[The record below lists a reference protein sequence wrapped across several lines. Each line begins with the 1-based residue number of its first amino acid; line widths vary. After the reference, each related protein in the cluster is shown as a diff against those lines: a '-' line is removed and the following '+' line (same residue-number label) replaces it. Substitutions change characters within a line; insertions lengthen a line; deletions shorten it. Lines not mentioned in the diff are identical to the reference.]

1 MKPVFRRS
9 LAALLCALTLNQ
21 LIPPAS
27 ARERSDSI
35 FITEDVFP
43 DTVFRQWL
51 TDPANL
57 NGAGADTML
66 TQEELAE
73 IRSINVSS
81 LGISSLEGIEVFYAL
96 EELSCKNN
104 TLTELNVQQNSA
116 LRYLQCDQNR
126 ISSLDVSGLTQL
138 KSLYCEHNHMTAL
151 DLTGCTALE
160 TIYCRNNDLTSLDF
174 STNRNLKFIETFD
187 NLLTKIDLSMLSEL
201 EFVHL
206 DHNRLTHLD
215 LSHNPKLTGDG
226 SGFVAK
232 NNYLQTLILPDRP
245 DQVVN
250 WEVYLE
256 QEPQPG
262 YERMEWYYDP
272 QYTLPVQEV
281 TPADGRTLYAKWTPI
296 TYTIFFD
303 PGSGSGRME
312 SVTHTYDQEKALPQC
327 MLTPPAGLEFVGW
340 ARMAGG
346 PVAFRDEVPV
356 RNLASNQDDNV
367 ILHAVWGTPILNQY
381 MDRLDAIYGRYDASD
396 YTAQDWKVLEDLY
409 EETMQALLTAG
420 NAEAMAGIFNRAQ
433 ADMSAVPDVSFRTQ
447 SVLAVWHQDNQQVL
461 QLTDHGAVTESN
473 ARQLLTA
480 ARSAGEALSANFV
493 AGCTDL
499 TLPADQTLV
508 AEQARSAAHSQLAG
522 LDRLADAAAW
532 AAELNGLSLSPMEEV
547 TSQTVSDY
555 QTAITAADTHTS
567 QLHPDLLEGLRTRAA
582 LALYKQQSV
591 QALCTAYQDYDPAQY
606 SEEGQAQPNAIWQKA
621 TAAMETAAS
630 ETGVTA
636 LLNTALEELRAVPTK
651 TPDSQPGGD
660 SDTGSSGE
668 TGGSSNGSSG
678 GGSVQE
684 PAGPPE
690 DAGQQPAWENPYAD
704 ISQDAWYYASLAYV
718 TSNGIINGYTDGTF
732 RPHRTLSRAQLAQ
745 LLYNLEGRPGT
756 DVARYTDTEA
766 GAWYE
771 SAVGWAAGAGI
782 LTGYADG
789 SIRPNAPVT
798 RQQLAA
804 VLYRYARHTGRDVTL
819 RADLNSYCDADQ
831 ISPYALEA
839 LQWTNAAGIIHG
851 SGDALLPGSPTTR
864 AQTAV
869 ILTRFCTGEPPK
881 SR

>member
-206 DHNRLTHLD
+206 DHNRLTTHLD

-327 MLTPPAGLEFVGW
+327 MLTPSG
-340 ARMAGG
+340 
-346 PVAFRDEVPV
+346 
-356 RNLASNQDDNV
+356 
-367 ILHAVWGTPILNQY
+367 
-381 MDRLDAIYGRYDASD
+381 
-396 YTAQDWKVLEDLY
+396 
-409 EETMQALLTAG
+409 
-420 NAEAMAGIFNRAQ
+420 
-433 ADMSAVPDVSFRTQ
+433 Q
-447 SVLAVWHQDNQQVL
+447 SGVC
-461 QLTDHGAVTESN
+461 
-473 ARQLLTA
+473 R
-480 ARSAGEALSANFV
+480 
-493 AGCTDL
+493 
-499 TLPADQTLV
+499 
-508 AEQARSAAHSQLAG
+508 
-522 LDRLADAAAW
+522 
-532 AAELNGLSLSPMEEV
+532 LSP
-547 TSQTVSDY
+547 
-555 QTAITAADTHTS
+555 H
-567 QLHPDLLEGLRTRAA
+567 
-582 LALYKQQSV
+582 
-591 QALCTAYQDYDPAQY
+591 
-606 SEEGQAQPNAIWQKA
+606 
-621 TAAMETAAS
+621 
-630 ETGVTA
+630 
-636 LLNTALEELRAVPTK
+636 
-651 TPDSQPGGD
+651 GGWP
-660 SDTGSSGE
+660 SS
-668 TGGSSNGSSG
+668 
-678 GGSVQE
+678 
-684 PAGPPE
+684 
-690 DAGQQPAWENPYAD
+690 
-704 ISQDAWYYASLAYV
+704 
-718 TSNGIINGYTDGTF
+718 
-732 RPHRTLSRAQLAQ
+732 
-745 LLYNLEGRPGT
+745 
-756 DVARYTDTEA
+756 
-766 GAWYE
+766 
-771 SAVGWAAGAGI
+771 
-782 LTGYADG
+782 
-789 SIRPNAPVT
+789 
-798 RQQLAA
+798 
-804 VLYRYARHTGRDVTL
+804 
-819 RADLNSYCDADQ
+819 
-831 ISPYALEA
+831 
-839 LQWTNAAGIIHG
+839 
-851 SGDALLPGSPTTR
+851 LPG
-864 AQTAV
+864 
-869 ILTRFCTGEPPK
+869 
-881 SR
+881 

>member
-57 NGAGADTML
+57 NGADADTML

-281 TPADGRTLYAKWTPI
+281 TPADGRTLYAKWLPNDYTISFNAGGGYGSMPSQAAVWDAPLTLPLQTLRRTGYTFACWENTYGDGAQYPDGAEVKNLAGKKRQGDRVTLYAKWTPI

-532 AAELNGLSLSPMEEV
+532 AAELNGLSLFPMEEV

-606 SEEGQAQPNAIWQKA
+606 SEEGQAQLNAIWQKA

-636 LLNTALEELRAVPTK
+636 LSNTALEELRAVPTK

-684 PAGPPE
+684 PAGPPRM
-690 DAGQQPAWENPYAD
+690 P
-704 ISQDAWYYASLAYV
+704 V
-718 TSNGIINGYTDGTF
+718 SN
-732 RPHRTLSRAQLAQ
+732 
-745 LLYNLEGRPGT
+745 
-756 DVARYTDTEA
+756 
-766 GAWYE
+766 
-771 SAVGWAAGAGI
+771 
-782 LTGYADG
+782 
-789 SIRPNAPVT
+789 
-798 RQQLAA
+798 
-804 VLYRYARHTGRDVTL
+804 
-819 RADLNSYCDADQ
+819 
-831 ISPYALEA
+831 
-839 LQWTNAAGIIHG
+839 
-851 SGDALLPGSPTTR
+851 LPGKTPMRTYPRTPGIMHPWRTSLPT
-864 AQTAV
+864 A
-869 ILTRFCTGEPPK
+869 
-881 SR
+881 S